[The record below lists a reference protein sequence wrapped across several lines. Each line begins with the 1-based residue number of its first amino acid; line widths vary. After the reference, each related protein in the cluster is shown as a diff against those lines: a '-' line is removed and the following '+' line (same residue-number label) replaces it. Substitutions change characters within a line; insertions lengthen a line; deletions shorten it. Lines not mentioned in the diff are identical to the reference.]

1 MTAPELRAFDLATPE
16 ALERLRTAMLAADPP
31 GVPMST
37 RDLTDY
43 PGSLDEPRQEYPQSG
58 TAREMA
64 VLLRQGT
71 QERDEEEGQ

>member
-1 MTAPELRAFDLATPE
+1 MTVRELRAFDLATPE
-16 ALERLRTAMLAADPP
+16 ALARLRAAMLAAELP

-64 VLLRQGT
+64 LLLRT
-71 QERDEEEGQ
+71 DHEEG

>member
-1 MTAPELRAFDLATPE
+1 MTARELRAFDLATPE
-16 ALERLRTAMLAADPP
+16 ALARLRAAMLADPP

-43 PGSLDEPRQEYPQSG
+43 PDELDEPRQEYPQSG

-64 VLLRQGT
+64 LLLRQA
-71 QERDEEEGQ
+71 QERDDEEGQ

>member
-1 MTAPELRAFDLATPE
+1 MTVRELRAFDLATPE
-16 ALERLRTAMLAADPP
+16 ALARLRTAMLADPP

-43 PGSLDEPRQEYPQSG
+43 PDELDAPRQEYPQSG

-64 VLLRQGT
+64 LLLRQA
-71 QERDEEEGQ
+71 QERDEEKG

>member
-1 MTAPELRAFDLATPE
+1 MGATELRAFDLATPE
-16 ALERLRTAMLAADPP
+16 ALARLRTAMLADPP

-64 VLLRQGT
+64 LLLRQGT
-71 QERDEEEGQ
+71 RERDEEKEA